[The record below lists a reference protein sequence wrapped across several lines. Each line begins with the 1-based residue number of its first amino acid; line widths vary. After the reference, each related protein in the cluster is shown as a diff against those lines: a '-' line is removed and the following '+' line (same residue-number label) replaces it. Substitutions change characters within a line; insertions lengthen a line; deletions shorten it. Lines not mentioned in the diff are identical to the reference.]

1 MLIQDNQT
9 NILYLSE
16 LLKGDA
22 KGFQKYKP
30 FCERFVPLLEEN
42 NIEVRFL
49 QSTKDIWARDYMPIQ
64 IRDNEFVQF
73 DYQPPYALKYKKY
86 QHTISNPQEVCAAN
100 GFSPKI
106 STLKIDGGNVIK
118 GSDFLIL
125 TDRALDHNP
134 GRDVRSE
141 LAELFGIEATN
152 VYFIPAE
159 KGDEIG
165 HADGMVRVVRDKHL
179 LLNDYSV
186 HQKDKVQHLKMNEW
200 IAESPF
206 TATSVPY
213 SPNRDKYI
221 AATGIYTN
229 YLLVGD
235 CLFLPQF
242 SIDSDSDAL
251 ELISDLFP
259 ENKII
264 PVLCNEIANEGGVL
278 NCISWNIFA
287 K

>member
-16 LLKGDA
+16 LLKGES
-22 KGFQKYKP
+22 KGFEKYKQ
-30 FCERFVPLLEEN
+30 FYERFVPLLEEN

-49 QSTKDIWARDYMPIQ
+49 KNTKDIWARDYMPIQ
-64 IRDNEFVQF
+64 IREDEFVQF

-86 QHTISNPQEVCAAN
+86 QHTISDPHEVCAAN

-134 GRDVRSE
+134 NRDVRSE
-141 LAELFGIEATN
+141 LAELFSIEATN

-159 KGDEIG
+159 KDDEIG

-179 LLNDYSV
+179 LMNDYSV
-186 HQKDKVQHLKMNEW
+186 HQKDKEQHLKMNEW
-200 IAESPF
+200 VAESPF
-206 TATSVPY
+206 TVSVVPY
-213 SPNRDKYI
+213 SPNRNKYI
-221 AATGIYTN
+221 TATGIYSN
-229 YLLVGD
+229 YLLVDD

-242 SIDSDSDAL
+242 DIDSDGAAI
-251 ELISDLFP
+251 EIFSDLFP
-259 ENKII
+259 QNKII